1 MNQKI
6 ELNSEIGK
14 LEAVIIHTPGKEVEN
29 MTPTNVEKALYS
41 DILNLSV
48 ISEEYLQ
55 FKGVL
60 DKVTKTY
67 EVHDLLFK
75 IICNNKV
82 KENLINKICCNEG
95 VPQIIDFLLRQT
107 NEALAK
113 QLLEGVVM
121 KKNHLTN
128 YLSKDK
134 YILQPLH
141 NFFFTRD
148 AAIAFKNEIF
158 IGRMSNKIRDRES
171 FIMKA
176 IFDYH
181 PQFSGNVVSP
191 YKSKHFHENL
201 TIEGGDFLVMRD
213 NLIIIGLSNRTSS
226 HGIDFILK
234 TLKDNNEHC
243 YIIVQ
248 ELPGF
253 PESFIHL
260 DMVFTLV
267 DYGKCVI
274 YEPVILNSK
283 YQTLLIETENKKV
296 KPIKEF
302 DNILTALH
310 SIGIEMES
318 ISCGGSDAYNQER
331 EQWHSGANFVAIE
344 PGKIIGYDRN
354 IHTIEALN
362 NAGFEVISSNDIVNE
377 SKKLE
382 EYKKCVITVPG
393 AELSRGGGGCRC
405 MTMPIKREKLS

>member
-1 MNQKI
+1 MHQNI
-6 ELNSEIGK
+6 EINSEIGK

-41 DILNLSV
+41 DILNLAV
-48 ISEEYLQ
+48 INEEYSQ
-55 FKGVL
+55 FKAIL
-60 DKVTKTY
+60 EKITKTY
-67 EVHDLLFK
+67 EVHDLLYK

-82 KENLINKICCNEG
+82 KDNLIHKICTNEG
-95 VPQIIDFLLRQT
+95 VPQIIDFLLRQS
-107 NEALAK
+107 NEELAK

-148 AAIAFKNEIF
+148 AAIAYKNNIF

-171 FIMKA
+171 IIMKA

-181 PQFSGNVVSP
+181 PAFSGNVISP
-191 YKSKHFHENL
+191 YKSKHFHEKL
-201 TIEGGDFLVMRD
+201 TIEGGDFLVMRE
-213 NLIIIGLSNRTSS
+213 NLLIIGLSNRTSS

-248 ELPGF
+248 ELPDF

-274 YEPVILNSK
+274 YEPVILNNK
-283 YQTLLIETENKKV
+283 FQTLLIETQNCKV
-296 KPIKEF
+296 KPLKEF
-302 DNILTALH
+302 DNILTALK
-310 SIGIEMES
+310 SIGIDMKS
-318 ISCGGSDAYNQER
+318 VSCGGSDAYNQER

-354 IHTIEALN
+354 VHTIDALN
-362 NAGFEVISSNDIVNE
+362 KDGFEIINSTEVINN
-377 SKKLE
+377 SKKLDD
-382 EYKKCVITVPG
+382 YKKCIITIPG

-405 MTMPIKREKLS
+405 MTMPIKRTNLS